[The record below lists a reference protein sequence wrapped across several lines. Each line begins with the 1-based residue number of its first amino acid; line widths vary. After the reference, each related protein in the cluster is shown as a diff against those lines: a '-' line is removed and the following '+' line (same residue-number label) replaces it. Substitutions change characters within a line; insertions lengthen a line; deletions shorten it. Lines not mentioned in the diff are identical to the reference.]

1 MAKLLSNTRI
11 YGTATVDTRLFI
23 NGGLGVHS
31 TNSGVLQTLG
41 GVGVWGGIFASGVV
55 TATSFVGNVTG
66 TASTATTS
74 TQANN
79 INGGT
84 AGQLIYQ
91 SAANTTAFAGPGT
104 AGQILVSAG
113 TSAPTYT
120 NTSSIYVNRAVTA
133 DTTPSATA
141 ATNLSGGLL
150 GQIPYQLAAG
160 STAFIGTGTAGTIL
174 QMGANTATFVATST
188 IYVNRAV
195 LADNDVG
202 GAAGGLR
209 YQTGANAST
218 FLSIGTAGQVLTV
231 NSGATAPQWTTT
243 GSIYAG
249 AATSA
254 VNLFGGA
261 GGSLHY
267 QSAANTTAMLSIG
280 SANSILVSNGTV
292 PSWTTNPTIGG
303 NLTIVGNLTVQG
315 TTVIVDSTV
324 TNISDPI
331 FEIGTGPNGA
341 LPSSDDGKDRGIS
354 FDWHNGTTARTGF
367 FGFDRSTG
375 YFTFISSASIVNEVV
390 SPAGGTTR
398 GALDVNLAGG
408 TAGQLVY
415 QSAADTTS
423 FAGPG
428 TAGQILVS
436 AGTSAPTYT
445 NTSSIYINRAVLAD
459 NDVGGAAGSLRYQSA
474 ANVST
479 FLSIGT
485 AGQILRVNSGATAP
499 EWISTS
505 SLYSN
510 SAVNAQTLFGGT
522 AGQLVYQSG
531 VGVTAFAG
539 PGTAGQILVS
549 AGTSAPTYTNTGS
562 IYVGFANQSNHLL
575 GGTAGQVS
583 YQTGAG
589 ATSFYGP
596 GTAGQILVSAGT
608 SAPTYTNTSSI
619 YVNRSVL
626 SDNDVGGA
634 AGGLR
639 YQTGA
644 NASTFL
650 SIGTAGQML
659 RVNSGAT
666 APEWVG
672 TASIYV
678 NRAVLADSATG
689 NAGSATNL
697 AGGTAGQVPYQ
708 TGAGA
713 TSFFGPG
720 TAGQILV
727 SAGTSAPTYTNTSS
741 IYVNRAVTADSVANS
756 LTFSDA
762 GTGAATGSTY
772 NGSVARTISYN
783 SIGASQAGQNFDSTN
798 TKQPNS
804 FISSDTRATD
814 FTPGGRTAGL
824 YADFKTN
831 TTDGLVDGGTYH
843 GVLTFR
849 SYGVSNTDFSGGA
862 AKQIAYTDNNNL
874 WHRLSA
880 TSSTWGTWYKII
892 DTNNTGTAYVNRA
905 VISDTVNTIARPNAG
920 FHYLTFADSHNA
932 SSTAELMYTT
942 STLLLSPA
950 TGIMTATSIS
960 LTNSLGVG
968 TVPSGTAG
976 EIRATNEI
984 TAYYSDRR
992 LKDNV
997 KVIDNPIDK
1006 ILSLHGITYTPNAI
1020 AAKFGYDQDKK
1031 LVGVFADEVEAVLP
1045 EAVRP
1050 APFDTDTKGNSIS
1063 GDNYKTVQYEKLVP
1077 LLIEAVKAQQLLIE
1091 KLESDLQILKQA
1103 LK

>member
-23 NGGLGVHS
+23 NGGLGAHS

-55 TATSFVGNVTG
+55 TATSFVGNITG

-84 AGQLIYQ
+84 AGQLVYQ

-104 AGQILVSAG
+104 AGQLLVSGG
-113 TSAPTYT
+113 TGAPTYT

-133 DTTPSATA
+133 DTTPAATA

-280 SANSILVSNGTV
+280 SANSILVSNGSV

-303 NLTIVGNLTVQG
+303 NVTIVGNLTVQG

-324 TNISDPI
+324 TNVSDPI

-341 LPSSDDGKDRGIS
+341 LPSSDDGKDRGIA
-354 FDWHNGTTARTGF
+354 FDWHNGTNARTGF

-415 QSAADTTS
+415 QSAANTTA

-445 NTSSIYINRAVLAD
+445 NTSSIY
-459 NDVGGAAGSLRYQSA
+459 
-474 ANVST
+474 
-479 FLSIGT
+479 
-485 AGQILRVNSGATAP
+485 VNS
-499 EWISTS
+499 S
-505 SLYSN
+505 
-510 SAVNAQTLFGGT
+510 VNAQTLFGGT
-522 AGQLVYQSG
+522 AGQLVYQSAANTTAFAG
-531 VGVTAFAG
+531 PGTAGQILLSNGTSGPVYTNTSSVYVNSSVNAQTLFGGTAGQLHYQSATGVTAFAG

-549 AGTSAPTYTNTGS
+549 AGTSAPTYTNTSS
-562 IYVGFANQSNHLL
+562 IYVNSSVNTEKIF
-575 GGTAGQVS
+575 GGTAGQLV
-583 YQTGAG
+583 YQSAANTTAF
-589 ATSFYGP
+589 AGP

-619 YVNRSVL
+619 YVNRAVL
-626 SDNDVGGA
+626 ADNDAGGA

-639 YQTGA
+639 YQTAA

-678 NRAVLADSATG
+678 ARAVLADSATG

-741 IYVNRAVTADSVANS
+741 IYVNAAVRA
-756 LTFSDA
+756 
-762 GTGAATGSTY
+762 
-772 NGSVARTISYN
+772 
-783 SIGASQAGQNFDSTN
+783 
-798 TKQPNS
+798 
-804 FISSDTRATD
+804 DT
-814 FTPGGRTAGL
+814 
-824 YADFKTN
+824 
-831 TTDGLVDGGTYH
+831 
-843 GVLTFR
+843 VLT
-849 SYGVSNTDFSGGA
+849 V
-862 AKQIAYTDNNNL
+862 
-874 WHRLSA
+874 
-880 TSSTWGTWYKII
+880 
-892 DTNNTGTAYVNRA
+892 
-905 VISDTVNTIARPNAG
+905 ARPNTG
-920 FHYLTFADSHNA
+920 LHYLTFVDSHNA
-932 SSTAELMYTT
+932 SATAEAIYTT
-942 STLLLSPA
+942 STFNLDPRTGNVAIGTTA
-950 TGIMTATSIS
+950 TSNKFEVAGSYGQLFSVADTFTGTIFAASDISGIPSIEVLDTGLVKLAQYSGQVTINTATSIS
-960 LTNSLGVG
+960 SSGLTAWTATWVRSIIVNQNGRIASLGVG
-968 TVPSGTAG
+968 TDASGTAG

-1006 ILSLHGITYTPNAI
+1006 ILSLHGITYTPNAV
-1020 AAKFGYDQDKK
+1020 AAKFGYDQGKK

-1050 APFDTDTKGNSIS
+1050 APFDTDTNGNSIS

-1077 LLIEAVKAQQLLIE
+1077 LLIEAVKAQQKLIE
-1091 KLESDLQILKQA
+1091 KLENDLQTLKQA

>member
-23 NGGLGVHS
+23 NGGLSVHS

-79 INGGT
+79 LNGGT
-84 AGQLIYQ
+84 AGQLVYQ

-209 YQTGANAST
+209 YQTAANAST

-261 GGSLHY
+261 GGSLPY
-267 QSAANTTAMLSIG
+267 QSAANATTMLSIG
-280 SANSILVSNGTV
+280 SANSILVSNGTS
-292 PSWTTNPTIGG
+292 PSWTTSPTIGG
-303 NLTIVGNLTVQG
+303 NVTIVGNLTVQG

-341 LPSSDDGKDRGIS
+341 LPSSDDGKDRGIA
-354 FDWHNGTTARTGF
+354 FDWHNGTSARTGF

-408 TAGQLVY
+408 TSGQLVY
-415 QSAADTTS
+415 QSAANTTA

-428 TAGQILVS
+428 TAGQLLVS

-445 NTSSIYINRAVLAD
+445 NTSSIYVGFANQSNHLL
-459 NDVGGAAGSLRYQSA
+459 GGAAGGIHYQTGA
-474 ANVST
+474 GAST
-479 FLSIGT
+479 FLAIGT
-485 AGQILRVNSGATAP
+485 AGQILRVNAGATAP

-539 PGTAGQILVS
+539 PGTAGQILIS
-549 AGTSAPTYTNTGS
+549 AGTSAPTYINTSS
-562 IYVGFANQSNHLL
+562 IYVGFSNQSNHLLGGAAGGIHYQTGAGASTFLSIGTAGQVLTVNAGATAPQWSTTSSFYAGFANQSNHLL
-575 GGTAGQVS
+575 GGTAGQLH
-583 YQTGAG
+583 YQTGSG
-589 ATSFYGP
+589 ASAFAGP

-619 YVNRSVL
+619 YVNRAVL
-626 SDNDVGGA
+626 ADNDVGGA

-639 YQTGA
+639 YQTAA

-672 TASIYV
+672 TSSIYV

-741 IYVNRAVTADSVANS
+741 IYVNASVRA
-756 LTFSDA
+756 
-762 GTGAATGSTY
+762 
-772 NGSVARTISYN
+772 
-783 SIGASQAGQNFDSTN
+783 
-798 TKQPNS
+798 
-804 FISSDTRATD
+804 DT
-814 FTPGGRTAGL
+814 
-824 YADFKTN
+824 
-831 TTDGLVDGGTYH
+831 
-843 GVLTFR
+843 VLT
-849 SYGVSNTDFSGGA
+849 V
-862 AKQIAYTDNNNL
+862 
-874 WHRLSA
+874 
-880 TSSTWGTWYKII
+880 
-892 DTNNTGTAYVNRA
+892 
-905 VISDTVNTIARPNAG
+905 ARPNTG
-920 FHYLTFADSHNA
+920 LHYLTFVDSHNA
-932 SSTAELMYTT
+932 SATAESLYTT
-942 STLLLSPA
+942 STINLDPRTGNVALGTTA
-950 TGIMTATSIS
+950 TSNKFEVAGSYGQLFSVADTFTGTIFAASDISGIPSIEVLDTGLVKLAQYNGQVTVNTATSIS
-960 LTNSLGVG
+960 SSGLTAWTATWVRSIIVNQNGRIASLGVG
-968 TVPSGTAG
+968 TDASGTAG

-997 KVIDNPIDK
+997 KIIDNPIDK
-1006 ILSLHGITYTPNAI
+1006 ILSLHGITYTPNAV
-1020 AAKFGYDQDKK
+1020 AAKFGYDQGKK

-1050 APFDTDTKGNSIS
+1050 APFDTDTNGTSIS

-1077 LLIEAVKAQQLLIE
+1077 LLIEAVKAQQKLIE
-1091 KLESDLQILKQA
+1091 KLEKDLQTLKQA